1 MGVRVYELARTLG
14 RSSKDL
20 MHELQ
25 KQGIDLKSHMSSID
39 EETAELVAELLKAL
53 PQPSVKDPPV
63 APLVVEED
71 EEEEESLE
79 DALSTSSTAVPS
91 ETTEPVPMTP
101 ASVVSQ
107 APSSVVVEP
116 PKVAAAVEA
125 PAVVKAPA
133 EKHLRLGEAVTV
145 KELAEKLNARPAEVI
160 RVLMKLGVMATI
172 NAVIDLEKA
181 TALAQSFGYS
191 VEAAAADSGDA
202 FIDEDESE
210 ENLWPRA
217 PVVTV
222 MGHVD
227 HGKTSLLDA
236 IRATNVTQSEAGGI
250 TQHIGAYAV
259 NTARGNVVF
268 LDTPGHE
275 AFTAMRARGAQAT
288 DIVVLVVAAD
298 DGVMPQTVE
307 AITHARAAN
316 VPIVVAIN
324 KIDLPNANPDRIK
337 QQLSDHG
344 LIPEQWGGE
353 TIFVE
358 VSAKR
363 KQNIDELLEMLLLQA
378 EILEL
383 RANPSRRGQGVVIEA
398 ELDKTRGPVATVLV
412 QKGTVRIGE
421 AFVVGMHY
429 GRIRALLNDRGE
441 KIPEAGPATPVEV
454 IGVSGV
460 PLAGD
465 RFQVVGD
472 EKKARQ
478 IATLRQQRR
487 REEHIQRTSRV
498 TLEDLYR
505 QIKEGE
511 VKELNVL
518 IKADVQGSA
527 QAVRDTLEKQSTSEV
542 RLRVIQGAVG
552 GITESDVMLASA
564 SNAIIIGFNVRPTP
578 KASELAERE
587 GVDVRMY
594 TIIYDLIGDV
604 RAALEGLLDPE
615 VAEHIMGRA
624 EVRETYHIPRIG
636 VIAGCY
642 VTEGTVTRNAECR
655 LLRDDVVVYQGRIAS
670 LRRFKEDVHEV
681 SSGYECG
688 IGLERFADIKRGDI
702 IEPFVREQ
710 VAKKL
715 AAQS

>member
-14 RSSKDL
+14 LSSKVL
-20 MHELQ
+20 MHELK

-39 EETAELVAELLKAL
+39 DETAELVAELLKAS
-53 PQPSVKDPPV
+53 PQPTVKEIPS
-63 APLVVEED
+63 APSVVEERI
-71 EEEEESLE
+71 E
-79 DALSTSSTAVPS
+79 
-91 ETTEPVPMTP
+91 EPVI
-101 ASVVSQ
+101 ASSGSVTHEAVVSSA
-107 APSSVVVEP
+107 APPAPEVTHEPTPVAVVEP
-116 PKVAAAVEA
+116 PKVAAVVDASSA
-125 PAVVKAPA
+125 VKAPP
-133 EKHLRLGEAVTV
+133 EKRLRLGEAVTV
-145 KELAEKLNARPAEVI
+145 KELAEKMDARPAEVI
-160 RVLMKLGVMATI
+160 KVLMRLGVMATI
-172 NAVIDLEKA
+172 NAVIDLDKA
-181 TALAQSFGYS
+181 TALAQSFGYG

-202 FIDEDESE
+202 LTEEEDSE
-210 ENLWPRA
+210 ETLLRRA

-259 NTARGNVVF
+259 NTTRGKVVF

-298 DGVMPQTVE
+298 DGVMPQTLE
-307 AITHARAAN
+307 AVTHARAAN

-337 QQLSDHG
+337 QQLTDHG
-344 LIPEQWGGE
+344 LVPEQWGGE
-353 TIFVE
+353 TIYVE

-383 RANPSRRGQGVVIEA
+383 RANPTRRGQGVVIEA
-398 ELDKTRGPVATVLV
+398 ELDKSHGPVATVLV

-441 KIPEAGPATPVEV
+441 KISEAGPATPVEV
-454 IGVSGV
+454 IGLSGV

-465 RFQVVGD
+465 VFQVVGD

-527 QAVRDTLEKQSTSEV
+527 QAVRDTLEKLSTSEV

-578 KASELAERE
+578 KARELAERE
-587 GVDVRMY
+587 GVDVRLY
-594 TIIYDLIGDV
+594 TIIYDLIADV
-604 RAALEGLLDPE
+604 KAALEGLLEPE
-615 VAEHIMGRA
+615 VAEHITGRA
-624 EVRETYHIPRIG
+624 EVRETFHIPRVG
-636 VIAGCY
+636 VIAGSY
-642 VTEGTVTRNAECR
+642 VTEGTITRNAECR
-655 LLRDDVVVYQGRIAS
+655 LLRDNVVVYQGRVAS

-715 AAQS
+715 TAQR

>member
-1 MGVRVYELARTLG
+1 MGVRVYELARSLG
-14 RSSKDL
+14 LSSKVL
-20 MHELQ
+20 MHELK
-25 KQGIDLKSHMSSID
+25 KQGIELKSHMSSID
-39 EETAELVAELLKAL
+39 DETAELVTELLKAS
-53 PQPSVKDPPV
+53 PQPTVKEMPP
-63 APLVVEED
+63 ALPVVEERTTAAVIAP
-71 EEEEESLE
+71 LE
-79 DALSTSSTAVPS
+79 AATPEVAAPFAAPPAPVVTH
-91 ETTEPVPMTP
+91 EPPPVT
-101 ASVVSQ
+101 
-107 APSSVVVEP
+107 VVEP
-116 PKVAAAVEA
+116 PKVAAAGD
-125 PAVVKAPA
+125 PLSAVKTLP
-133 EKHLRLGEAVTV
+133 EKHLRLGEALTV
-145 KELAEKLNARPAEVI
+145 KELAEKMDARPAEVI
-160 RVLMKLGVMATI
+160 KVLMRMGVMATI
-172 NAVIDLEKA
+172 NAVIDLDKA

-191 VEAAAADSGDA
+191 VEAAEADSGEA
-202 FIDEDESE
+202 LGEEEDRE
-210 ENLWPRA
+210 ENLRRRA

-259 NTARGNVVF
+259 NTARGKVVF

-298 DGVMPQTVE
+298 DGVMPQTSE
-307 AITHARAAN
+307 AVTHARAAN

-337 QQLSDHG
+337 QQLSEYG
-344 LIPEQWGGE
+344 LVPEQWGGE
-353 TIFVE
+353 TIYVE

-383 RANPSRRGQGVVIEA
+383 RANPTRRGQGVVIEA
-398 ELDKTRGPVATVLV
+398 ELDKSRGPVATVLV

-454 IGVSGV
+454 IGLSGV

-465 RFQVVGD
+465 VFQVVGD

-478 IATLRQQRR
+478 IATLRQQRQ
-487 REEHIQRTSRV
+487 REEHFQRTSRV

-527 QAVRDTLEKQSTSEV
+527 QVVRDTLEKLSTSEV
-542 RLRVIQGAVG
+542 RVRVIQGAVG

-578 KASELAERE
+578 KARELAERE
-587 GVDVRMY
+587 GVDVRLY
-594 TIIYDLIGDV
+594 TIIYDLIADV
-604 RAALEGLLDPE
+604 RAALEGMLEPE
-615 VAEHIMGRA
+615 VAEHLTGRA
-624 EVRETYHIPRIG
+624 EVRETFHIPRIG

-642 VTEGTVTRNAECR
+642 VTEGTITRNAECR
-655 LLRDDVVVYQGRIAS
+655 LLRDNVVVYQGRVAS

-688 IGLERFADIKRGDI
+688 IGLERFADLKRGDV
-702 IEPFVREQ
+702 IEPFMREQ

-715 AAQS
+715 AAQR

>member
-1 MGVRVYELARTLG
+1 
-14 RSSKDL
+14 

-25 KQGIDLKSHMSSID
+25 KQGIELKSHMSSID
-39 EETAELVAELLKAL
+39 EETAELVAELLKAPPEPL
-53 PQPSVKDPPV
+53 LKDSP
-63 APLVVEED
+63 AVEKA
-71 EEEEESLE
+71 EERLE
-79 DALSTSSTAVPS
+79 DTFSTSPISLHSETAVSAPA
-91 ETTEPVPMTP
+91 TPMVAVLQT
-101 ASVVSQ
+101 
-107 APSSVVVEP
+107 PSSAGVGSLTVTDT
-116 PKVAAAVEA
+116 VEA
-125 PAVVKAPA
+125 PAVAKASG
-133 EKHLRLGEAVTV
+133 EKRLRLGEAVTV
-145 KELAEKLNARPAEVI
+145 KELGEKMNARPAEVI
-160 RVLMKLGVMATI
+160 RALMKLGVMATI
-172 NAVIDLEKA
+172 NAVIDLDKA

-191 VEAAAADSGDA
+191 VEAAVADSGEG
-202 FIDEDESE
+202 FIDDEDSA
-210 ENLWPRA
+210 ENLRPRA

-259 NTARGNVVF
+259 STTRGKVVF

-324 KIDLPNANPDRIK
+324 KVDLPNANPDRIK
-337 QQLSDHG
+337 QQLSDQG
-344 LIPEQWGGE
+344 LVPEQWGGE

-363 KQNIDELLEMLLLQA
+363 KQNIDALLEMLLLQA

-383 RANPSRRGQGVVIEA
+383 HANPSRRGQGVVIEA

-412 QKGTVRIGE
+412 QNGTVGIGD

-429 GRIRALLNDRGE
+429 GRIRALLNDHGE
-441 KIPEAGPATPVEV
+441 KILEAGPATPVEV

-465 RFQVVGD
+465 RFQVVAD

-542 RLRVIQGAVG
+542 RVRVIQGAVG

-604 RAALEGLLDPE
+604 RAALEGLLEPE
-615 VAEHIMGRA
+615 VAEHITGRA

-636 VIAGCY
+636 VVAGCY

-681 SSGYECG
+681 NSGYECG

>member
-1 MGVRVYELARTLG
+1 V
-14 RSSKDL
+14 K
-20 MHELQ
+20 
-25 KQGIDLKSHMSSID
+25 
-39 EETAELVAELLKAL
+39 
-53 PQPSVKDPPV
+53 PSTGK
-63 APLVVEED
+63 L
-71 EEEEESLE
+71 
-79 DALSTSSTAVPS
+79 
-91 ETTEPVPMTP
+91 
-101 ASVVSQ
+101 
-107 APSSVVVEP
+107 
-116 PKVAAAVEA
+116 
-125 PAVVKAPA
+125 
-133 EKHLRLGEAVTV
+133 LRLGEAVTV
-145 KELAEKLNARPAEVI
+145 KELAEKMNARPADLI
-160 RVLMKLGVMATI
+160 KGLMKFGMMATI
-172 NAVIDLEKA
+172 NAVVDLDKA

-191 VEAAAADSGDA
+191 VEAAVDSGEA
-202 FIDEDESE
+202 FTEAEDNE
-210 ENLWPRA
+210 ENLRPRA

-259 NTARGNVVF
+259 STTRGRVVF

-298 DGVMPQTVE
+298 DGVMPQTLE
-307 AITHARAAN
+307 AIAHARAAN

-337 QQLSDHG
+337 QQLSDQG
-344 LIPEQWGGE
+344 LVPEQWGGE

-358 VSAKR
+358 VSAR
-363 KQNIDELLEMLLLQA
+363 HKQNIDALLEMLLLQA

-383 RANPSRRGQGVVIEA
+383 QANPSRRGQGVVIEA
-398 ELDKTRGPVATVLV
+398 ELDKSRGPVATVLV
-412 QKGTVRIGE
+412 QNGTVRTGD

-429 GRIRALLNDRGE
+429 GRMRALLNDRGE
-441 KIPEAGPATPVEV
+441 KILEAGPATPVEI
-454 IGVSGV
+454 IGLSGV

-465 RFQVVGD
+465 LFQVVAD
-472 EKKARQ
+472 EKKSRQ
-478 IATLRQQRR
+478 IATLRQQRQ

-527 QAVRDTLEKQSTSEV
+527 QAVRDSLEKQSTSEV
-542 RLRVIQGAVG
+542 RVRVIQGAVG

-578 KASELAERE
+578 KASELAERD
-587 GVDVRMY
+587 GVDVRLY

-604 RAALEGLLDPE
+604 RAALEGLLEPE
-615 VAEHIMGRA
+615 TAEHITGRA

-636 VIAGCY
+636 VVAGCY
-642 VTEGTVTRNAECR
+642 VTEGSVTRNADCR

-681 SSGYECG
+681 NSGYECG

>member
-1 MGVRVYELARTLG
+1 MGVRVYELARTL
-14 RSSKDL
+14 RLSSKEL
-20 MHELQ
+20 MHELK

-39 EETAELVAELLKAL
+39 DETAELVLDLLKA
-53 PQPSVKDPPV
+53 PP
-63 APLVVEED
+63 
-71 EEEEESLE
+71 
-79 DALSTSSTAVPS
+79 
-91 ETTEPVPMTP
+91 TP
-101 ASVVSQ
+101 AMKEASPATPVLEALTEVPGLDTPTTVIEEALDASPGLA
-107 APSSVVVEP
+107 APVEIPEPMPTTTVEP
-116 PKVAAAVEA
+116 PKVAATVEA
-125 PAVVKAPA
+125 PSAVKAPP
-133 EKHLRLGEAVTV
+133 EKRLRLGEAVTV
-145 KELAEKLNARPAEVI
+145 KELAEKMDARPAEVI
-160 RVLMKLGVMATI
+160 KVLMNLGVMATI
-172 NAVIDLEKA
+172 NAVIDIERA

-191 VEAAAADSGDA
+191 VEATSADTGEA
-202 FIDEDESE
+202 LDEE
-210 ENLWPRA
+210 EDSAEHLVRRA

-259 NTARGNVVF
+259 NTARGKVVF

-324 KIDLPNANPDRIK
+324 KIDLPNANPERIK
-337 QQLSDHG
+337 QQLSEHG
-344 LIPEQWGGE
+344 LVPEQWGGD
-353 TIFVE
+353 TIYVE

-363 KQNIDELLEMLLLQA
+363 KQNIDALLEMILLQA

-412 QKGTVRIGE
+412 QKGTVRVGD

-429 GRIRALLNDRGE
+429 GRIRALRNDRGE
-441 KIPEAGPATPVEV
+441 KIQEAGPATPVEV
-454 IGVSGV
+454 TGLSGI

-465 RFQVVGD
+465 AFHVVAD

-478 IATLRQQRR
+478 IATLRQQRQ

-518 IKADVQGSA
+518 IKSDVQGSA
-527 QAVRDTLEKQSTSEV
+527 QAVRDALERLSTSEV
-542 RLRVIQGAVG
+542 RVRVIQGAVG

-578 KASELAERE
+578 KANELAERE
-587 GVDVRMY
+587 GVDVRLY
-594 TIIYDLIGDV
+594 TIIYDLIADV
-604 RAALEGLLDPE
+604 RAALEGLLEPE
-615 VAEHIMGRA
+615 VAEHLMGRA
-624 EVRETYHIPRIG
+624 EVRETFHIPRVG

-642 VTEGTVTRNAECR
+642 VTEGTMTRNAECR
-655 LLRDDVVVYQGRIAS
+655 LLRDNVVVYQGRIGS
-670 LRRFKEDVHEV
+670 LRRFKEDVYEV

-688 IGLERFADIKRGDI
+688 IGLERFSDIKRGDV

-715 AAQS
+715 AAQH

>member
-1 MGVRVYELARTLG
+1 MGVRVYELARTLKV
-14 RSSKDL
+14 SSKEL
-20 MHELQ
+20 MHELK

-39 EETAELVAELLKAL
+39 DETAELVLDLMKA
-53 PQPSVKDPPV
+53 PPPV
-63 APLVVEED
+63 PEAPLEVPVVDSPTALMEE
-71 EEEEESLE
+71 
-79 DALSTSSTAVPS
+79 AVTAPP
-91 ETTEPVPMTP
+91 ETP
-101 ASVVSQ
+101 APRDIPEPPPPVT
-107 APSSVVVEP
+107 VEP
-116 PKVAAAVEA
+116 PQASTVIEA
-125 PAVVKAPA
+125 PPAVSAPA
-133 EKHLRLGEAVTV
+133 EKRLRLGEAITV
-145 KELAEKLNARPAEVI
+145 KELAEKMDARPAEVI
-160 RVLMKLGVMATI
+160 KALIKMGVMATI
-172 NAVIDLEKA
+172 NAVIDVEKA

-191 VEAAAADSGDA
+191 VEAASTGSAEPSDEEEDA
-202 FIDEDESE
+202 E
-210 ENLWPRA
+210 ENLVRRA

-259 NTARGNVVF
+259 NTARGKVVF

-307 AITHARAAN
+307 AITHAHAAN

-324 KIDLPNANPDRIK
+324 KIDLPDANPDRIK

-344 LIPEQWGGE
+344 LVPEQWGGE
-353 TIFVE
+353 TIYVE

-363 KQNIDELLEMLLLQA
+363 KQNIDELLEMILLQA

-383 RANPSRRGQGVVIEA
+383 RANPSRRGQGVVVEA

-412 QKGTVRIGE
+412 QRGTVHVGD
-421 AFVVGMHY
+421 AFVVGVHY

-441 KIPEAGPATPVEV
+441 KIQEVGPATPVEV
-454 IGVSGV
+454 TGLSGV

-465 RFQVVGD
+465 AFQVVTD

-478 IATLRQQRR
+478 IATLRQQRQ

-518 IKADVQGSA
+518 LKSDVQGSA
-527 QAVRDTLEKQSTSEV
+527 QAVRDALERLSTSEV

-578 KASELAERE
+578 KANELAERE
-587 GVDVRMY
+587 GVDLRLY
-594 TIIYDLIGDV
+594 TIIYDLIADV
-604 RAALEGLLDPE
+604 KAALEGLLEPE

-624 EVRETYHIPRIG
+624 EVRETFHIPRVG

-642 VTEGTVTRNAECR
+642 VTEGTITRNADCR
-655 LLRDDVVVYQGRIAS
+655 LLRDNIVVYQGRIGS

-681 SSGYECG
+681 HSGYECG
-688 IGLERFADIKRGDI
+688 IGLDRFSDIKRGDI
-702 IEPFVREQ
+702 VEPFVRER

>member
-14 RSSKDL
+14 ISSKDL
-20 MHELQ
+20 MHELK

-39 EETAELVAELLKAL
+39 EETAELMAELLKAS
-53 PQPSVKDPPV
+53 PQPSVKDVPV
-63 APLVVEED
+63 MPAIVED
-71 EEEEESLE
+71 EEEAAEALEEP
-79 DALSTSSTAVPS
+79 LSTSPIAVTR
-91 ETTEPVPMTP
+91 EEAARAPVTSTP
-101 ASVVSQ
+101 AVTQ
-107 APSSVVVEP
+107 EAPPVMVERTQ
-116 PKVAAAVEA
+116 VAATVEA
-125 PAVVKAPA
+125 PPVVKAAP
-133 EKHLRLGEAVTV
+133 EKRLRLGEAVTV
-145 KELAEKLNARPAEVI
+145 KDLAEKMDARPAEVI
-160 RVLMKLGVMATI
+160 KVLMKMGVMATI

-181 TALAQSFGYS
+181 TALARSFGYS
-191 VEAAAADSGDA
+191 VEAAAADSGEA
-202 FIDEDESE
+202 FIDEEDSA
-210 ENLWPRA
+210 ENLVPRA

-259 NTARGNVVF
+259 NTTRGKVVF

-337 QQLSDHG
+337 QQLTDHG
-344 LIPEQWGGE
+344 LVPEQWGGE
-353 TIFVE
+353 TIYVD

-383 RANPSRRGQGVVIEA
+383 RANPSRHGQGVVIEA
-398 ELDKTRGPVATVLV
+398 ELDKSRGPVATVLV
-412 QKGTVRIGE
+412 QKGTVRTGD

-441 KIPEAGPATPVEV
+441 KIAAAGPATPVEV
-454 IGVSGV
+454 IGLSGV

-465 RFQVVGD
+465 LFQVVGD

-478 IATLRQQRR
+478 IATVRQQRR
-487 REEHIQRTSRV
+487 REEYIQRTSRV

-527 QAVRDTLEKQSTSEV
+527 QAVRDMLEKLSTSEV

-578 KASELAERE
+578 KSRELAERE
-587 GVDVRMY
+587 GVDVRLY
-594 TIIYDLIGDV
+594 TIIYDLITDIK
-604 RAALEGLLDPE
+604 AALEGLLEPE

-624 EVRETYHIPRIG
+624 EVRETFHIPRIG
-636 VIAGCY
+636 VVAGCY
-642 VTEGTVTRNAECR
+642 VTEGTITRNAECR

-688 IGLERFADIKRGDI
+688 IGLDRFADVKRGDI

>member
-1 MGVRVYELARTLG
+1 
-14 RSSKDL
+14 
-20 MHELQ
+20 
-25 KQGIDLKSHMSSID
+25 MSSID
-39 EETAELVAELLKAL
+39 EETAELVAELLKAPL
-53 PQPSVKDPPV
+53 PPAMKDTPAAPPAVEEVERMEETVRPSAIAVPPEAAVPTPATSMSVTIHTPPPV
-63 APLVVEED
+63 
-71 EEEEESLE
+71 
-79 DALSTSSTAVPS
+79 
-91 ETTEPVPMTP
+91 
-101 ASVVSQ
+101 
-107 APSSVVVEP
+107 
-116 PKVAAAVEA
+116 VEA
-125 PAVVKAPA
+125 APPAADTVELPTSAKAAPD
-133 EKHLRLGEAVTV
+133 KLLRLGEAVTV
-145 KELAEKLNARPAEVI
+145 KELAEKMNARPADVI
-160 RVLMKLGVMATI
+160 RALMKLGVMATI
-172 NAVIDLEKA
+172 NALIDLDKA

-191 VEAAAADSGDA
+191 VEAAAADSGEA
-202 FIDEDESE
+202 FSDDEDRE
-210 ENLWPRA
+210 ENLRPRA

-259 NTARGNVVF
+259 STTRGKVVF

-344 LIPEQWGGE
+344 LVPEQWGGE

-412 QKGTVRIGE
+412 QKGTVHIGD
-421 AFVVGMHY
+421 AFVIGMHY
-429 GRIRALLNDRGE
+429 GRIRALLNDHGE
-441 KIPEAGPATPVEV
+441 KILEAGPATPVEV

-465 RFQVVGD
+465 LFQVVAD

-587 GVDVRMY
+587 GVDVRLY
-594 TIIYDLIGDV
+594 TIIYDLVGDI
-604 RAALEGLLDPE
+604 RAALEGLLEPE
-615 VAEHIMGRA
+615 MAEHIMGRA

-636 VIAGCY
+636 VVAGCY

-681 SSGYECG
+681 NSGYECG
-688 IGLERFADIKRGDI
+688 IGLERFADLKRGDI

-715 AAQS
+715 AAQN

>member
-1 MGVRVYELARTLG
+1 
-14 RSSKDL
+14 
-20 MHELQ
+20 MHELK

-39 EETAELVAELLKAL
+39 DETAELVAELLKPS
-53 PQPSVKDPPV
+53 PQPTVKEMPLTPP
-63 APLVVEED
+63 VVEER
-71 EEEEESLE
+71 
-79 DALSTSSTAVPS
+79 
-91 ETTEPVPMTP
+91 TTDPVMTP
-101 ASVVSQ
+101 SRSVTQEVETLAV
-107 APSSVVVEP
+107 APPAPVATREPTPTAVVEP
-116 PKVAAAVEA
+116 PMVAGAVDTA
-125 PAVVKAPA
+125 SAVKTLST
-133 EKHLRLGEAVTV
+133 KHLRLGEAVTV
-145 KELAEKLNARPAEVI
+145 KELAEKMNTRPAEI
-160 RVLMKLGVMATI
+160 IKVLMRMGVIAAI
-172 NAVIDLEKA
+172 NAVIDFDKA

-191 VEAAAADSGDA
+191 VEAAAADSEEVVD
-202 FIDEDESE
+202 DQEDTE
-210 ENLWPRA
+210 ENLQRRA

-236 IRATNVTQSEAGGI
+236 IRTTNVTQSEAGGI

-259 NTARGNVVF
+259 NTTRGKVVF

-298 DGVMPQTVE
+298 DGVMPQTLE
-307 AITHARAAN
+307 AIAHARAAN

-324 KIDLPNANPDRIK
+324 KIDLPNANSDRIR
-337 QQLSDHG
+337 QQLTDHG

-353 TIFVE
+353 TIYVE

-383 RANPSRRGQGVVIEA
+383 RANPARRGQGVVIES
-398 ELDKTRGPVATVLV
+398 ELDRSRGPVATVLV
-412 QKGTVRIGE
+412 QKGTVHIGE
-421 AFVVGMHY
+421 ALVVGVHY

-441 KIPEAGPATPVEV
+441 KILAAGPATPVEV
-454 IGVSGV
+454 IGLSGV

-465 RFQVVGD
+465 LFQVVSD

-478 IATLRQQRR
+478 IAAIRQQRQ
-487 REEHIQRTSRV
+487 REEHMQRTSRI

-518 IKADVQGSA
+518 IKVDVQGSG
-527 QAVRDTLEKQSTSEV
+527 QAVRDTLEKLSTSEV

-578 KASELAERE
+578 KAHELAERE
-587 GVDVRMY
+587 GVDVRLY
-594 TIIYDLIGDV
+594 TIIYDLVADV
-604 RAALEGLLDPE
+604 RAALEGLLEPE
-615 VAEHIMGRA
+615 VAEHITGRA
-624 EVRETYHIPRIG
+624 EVRETFHIPRIG

-642 VTEGTVTRNAECR
+642 VTEGTIGRNAECR
-655 LLRDDVVVYQGRIAS
+655 LLRDHVVVYQGRVTS
-670 LRRFKEDVHEV
+670 RRRFKEDVHEV
-681 SSGYECG
+681 TNGYECG
-688 IGLERFADIKRGDI
+688 IGLERFADIKQGDV
-702 IEPFVREQ
+702 IEPFTREQ

-715 AAQS
+715 TAQR

>member
-14 RSSKDL
+14 LSSKIL
-20 MHELQ
+20 IYELK

-39 EETAELVAELLKAL
+39 DETAELVAELLKPS
-53 PQPSVKDPPV
+53 PQPAVKEMPP
-63 APLVVEED
+63 APPVVEER
-71 EEEEESLE
+71 
-79 DALSTSSTAVPS
+79 TSD
-91 ETTEPVPMTP
+91 PMTRLSESVTQEVAASAAAPP
-101 ASVVSQ
+101 APVVTREPMP
-107 APSSVVVEP
+107 AVVVEP
-116 PKVAAAVEA
+116 PEVVSAVDSA
-125 PAVVKAPA
+125 PTVKTPSA
-133 EKHLRLGEAVTV
+133 KRLRLGEAVTV
-145 KELAEKLNARPAEVI
+145 KELAEKMDARPAEVI
-160 RVLMKLGVMATI
+160 KVLMRLGVMATI
-172 NAVIDLEKA
+172 NALIDLDKA

-191 VEAAAADSGDA
+191 VEAAAADSGEVDDD
-202 FIDEDESE
+202 DEDTE
-210 ENLWPRA
+210 ENLLRRA

-227 HGKTSLLDA
+227 HGKTSLLDT

-259 NTARGNVVF
+259 NTTRGKVVF

-298 DGVMPQTVE
+298 DGVMPQTLE
-307 AITHARAAN
+307 AIAHARAAN

-337 QQLSDHG
+337 QQLTDHG

-353 TIFVE
+353 TIYVE

-383 RANPSRRGQGVVIEA
+383 RANPARRGQGVVIEA
-398 ELDKTRGPVATVLV
+398 ELDRSRGPVATVLV
-412 QKGTVRIGE
+412 QKGTIHIGD
-421 AFVVGMHY
+421 ALVVGVHY

-441 KIPEAGPATPVEV
+441 KILEAGPATPVEV
-454 IGVSGV
+454 IGLSGV

-465 RFQVVGD
+465 FFQIVSD

-487 REEHIQRTSRV
+487 REEHMQRTSRV

-518 IKADVQGSA
+518 IKADVQGSG
-527 QAVRDTLEKQSTSEV
+527 QAVRDTLEKLSTSEV

-578 KASELAERE
+578 KAHELAERE
-587 GVDVRMY
+587 GVDVRLY
-594 TIIYDLIGDV
+594 TIIYDLVADV
-604 RAALEGLLDPE
+604 RAALEGLLEPE
-615 VAEHIMGRA
+615 VAEHITGRA
-624 EVRETYHIPRIG
+624 EVRETFHIPRVG

-642 VTEGTVTRNAECR
+642 VTEGTITRNAECR
-655 LLRDDVVVYQGRIAS
+655 LLRDHVVVYQGRVAS

-681 SSGYECG
+681 TSGYECG
-688 IGLERFADIKRGDI
+688 IGLERFADIKQGDV
-702 IEPFVREQ
+702 IEPFTREQ

-715 AAQS
+715 AAQR

>member
-20 MHELQ
+20 MHELK

-39 EETAELVAELLKAL
+39 EETAELVAELLKAQL
-53 PQPSVKDPPV
+53 QPSFKDTPAASPV
-63 APLVVEED
+63 V
-71 EEEEESLE
+71 EEEEERLE
-79 DALSTSSTAVPS
+79 DTLGTFPLAETPETAVPALA
-91 ETTEPVPMTP
+91 TPTPVMIQT
-101 ASVVSQ
+101 
-107 APSSVVVEP
+107 PSSVVVESSP
-116 PKVAAAVEA
+116 VADTVVT
-125 PAVVKAPA
+125 PAVAKASP
-133 EKHLRLGEAVTV
+133 EKLLRLGEAVTV
-145 KELAEKLNARPAEVI
+145 KELADKMNARPTEVI
-160 RVLMKLGVMATI
+160 RTLMKLGVMATI
-172 NAVIDLEKA
+172 NAVIDLDKA

-191 VEAAAADSGDA
+191 VEAAAADSGEA
-202 FIDEDESE
+202 FIDDEDSE
-210 ENLWPRA
+210 ENRRPRA

-259 NTARGNVVF
+259 STTRGKVVF

-337 QQLSDHG
+337 QQLSDRG
-344 LIPEQWGGE
+344 LVPEQWGGE
-353 TIFVE
+353 TIFVD

-412 QKGTVRIGE
+412 QKGTVRIGD

-429 GRIRALLNDRGE
+429 GRIRALLNDHGE
-441 KIPEAGPATPVEV
+441 KIVEAGPATPVEV

-465 RFQVVGD
+465 LFQVVAD

-487 REEHIQRTSRV
+487 REEHIQRTSRI

-587 GVDVRMY
+587 GVDVRLY

-604 RAALEGLLDPE
+604 RAALEGLLEPE

-642 VTEGTVTRNAECR
+642 VTEGAITRNAECR

-670 LRRFKEDVHEV
+670 LRRFKEDVHDV

>member
-14 RSSKDL
+14 LSSKAL
-20 MHELQ
+20 MHELK

-39 EETAELVAELLKAL
+39 DETAELVVDLLKTPPSPAVPEASLAPAELEPPTAVSVLEPPA
-53 PQPSVKDPPV
+53 PVTQQAVAPSPAPPPPV
-63 APLVVEED
+63 V
-71 EEEEESLE
+71 
-79 DALSTSSTAVPS
+79 TQ
-91 ETTEPVPMTP
+91 EPTP
-101 ASVVSQ
+101 GA
-107 APSSVVVEP
+107 VVEP
-116 PKVAAAVEA
+116 AKVATPVEA
-125 PAVVKAPA
+125 PPSLKAPS
-133 EKHLRLGEAVTV
+133 EKRLRLGEAITV
-145 KELAEKLNARPAEVI
+145 KELAEKLEARPAEVI
-160 RVLMKLGVMATI
+160 KVLIRMGVMATI
-172 NAVIDLEKA
+172 NAVIDLDKA
-181 TALAQSFGYS
+181 TALAQNFGYS
-191 VEAAAADSGDA
+191 VEAVAVDSGEA
-202 FIDEDESE
+202 LADEEDSE
-210 ENLWPRA
+210 AQLVRRA

-250 TQHIGAYAV
+250 TQHIGAYEV
-259 NTARGNVVF
+259 NTTRGKVVF

-337 QQLSDHG
+337 QQLTEHG
-344 LIPEQWGGE
+344 LVPEQWGGE
-353 TIFVE
+353 TIYVE

-412 QKGTVRIGE
+412 QKGTVRIGD

-429 GRIRALLNDRGE
+429 GRIRALLNDHGE
-441 KIPEAGPATPVEV
+441 KIQEAGPATPVEV
-454 IGVSGV
+454 IGLSGV

-465 RFQVVGD
+465 AFQVVVD

-478 IATLRQQRR
+478 IATLRQQRQ

-527 QAVRDTLEKQSTSEV
+527 QAVRDTLEKLSTTEV

-564 SNAIIIGFNVRPTP
+564 SNAILIGFNVRPTP
-578 KASELAERE
+578 KARELAERE
-587 GVDVRMY
+587 GVDVRLY
-594 TIIYDLIGDV
+594 TIIYDLIADV
-604 RAALEGLLDPE
+604 KAALEGLLEPE

-624 EVRETYHIPRIG
+624 EVRETFHIPRVG

-642 VTEGTVTRNAECR
+642 VTEGSVTRNAECR
-655 LLRDDVVVYQGRIAS
+655 LLRDNVVVYQGRVAS

-681 SSGYECG
+681 NSGYECG
-688 IGLERFADIKRGDI
+688 IGLERFSDLKRGDV

-715 AAQS
+715 AAQN

>member
-25 KQGIDLKSHMSSID
+25 KQGIELKSHMSSID
-39 EETAELVAELLKAL
+39 EETAELVAELLKA
-53 PQPSVKDPPV
+53 PPEPSLKDSP
-63 APLVVEED
+63 VVEKA
-71 EEEEESLE
+71 EERLE
-79 DALSTSSTAVPS
+79 DTFSTSPIALPS
-91 ETTEPVPMTP
+91 ET
-101 ASVVSQ
+101 AVSAP
-107 APSSVVVEP
+107 APSMVAVLQTPSSAVVESLT
-116 PKVAAAVEA
+116 VTDTVEA
-125 PAVVKAPA
+125 PAVAKASG
-133 EKHLRLGEAVTV
+133 EKLLRLGEAVTV
-145 KELAEKLNARPAEVI
+145 KELGEKMNARPAEVI
-160 RVLMKLGVMATI
+160 RALMKLGVMATI
-172 NAVIDLEKA
+172 NAVIDLDKA

-191 VEAAAADSGDA
+191 VEAAVADSGEG
-202 FIDEDESE
+202 FIDDEDSE
-210 ENLWPRA
+210 ENLRPRA

-259 NTARGNVVF
+259 STTRGKVVF

-324 KIDLPNANPDRIK
+324 KVDLPNANPDRIK
-337 QQLSDHG
+337 QQLSDQG
-344 LIPEQWGGE
+344 LVPEQWGGE

-363 KQNIDELLEMLLLQA
+363 KQNIDALLEMLLLQA

-383 RANPSRRGQGVVIEA
+383 HANPSRRGQGVVIEA

-412 QKGTVRIGE
+412 QNGTVRIGE

-429 GRIRALLNDRGE
+429 GRIRALLNAHGE
-441 KIPEAGPATPVEV
+441 KILEAGPATPVEV

-465 RFQVVGD
+465 RFQVVAD

-542 RLRVIQGAVG
+542 RVRVIQGAVG

-604 RAALEGLLDPE
+604 RAALEGLLEPE
-615 VAEHIMGRA
+615 VAEHITGRA

-636 VIAGCY
+636 VVAGCY

-681 SSGYECG
+681 NSGYECG

>member
-1 MGVRVYELARTLG
+1 MLG
-14 RSSKDL
+14 LSSKDL
-20 MHELQ
+20 IHELQ
-25 KQGIDLKSHMSSID
+25 KQGIDLKSHMSSVD
-39 EETAELVAELLKAL
+39 DETAELVADLLKAPPSTVKEGILAPAALEAPAAVSVVEL
-53 PQPSVKDPPV
+53 PAAVAEPPV
-63 APLVVEED
+63 APPPPPPAPVVTQ
-71 EEEEESLE
+71 ES
-79 DALSTSSTAVPS
+79 T
-91 ETTEPVPMTP
+91 
-101 ASVVSQ
+101 
-107 APSSVVVEP
+107 VVVEVEP
-116 PKVAAAVEA
+116 PQVAAAVEA
-125 PAVVKAPA
+125 PPPLKVQS
-133 EKHLRLGEAVTV
+133 EKRLRLGEAITV
-145 KELAEKLNARPAEVI
+145 KELAEKMDARPAEI
-160 RVLMKLGVMATI
+160 IKGLIKMGVMATI
-172 NAVIDLEKA
+172 NAVIDLDKA
-181 TALAQSFGYS
+181 TAVAQSFGYS
-191 VEAAAADSGDA
+191 VEAAAVDSGEALTD
-202 FIDEDESE
+202 DEDSE
-210 ENLWPRA
+210 EHLERRA

-250 TQHIGAYAV
+250 TQHIGAYEV
-259 NTARGNVVF
+259 NTTRGKVVF

-337 QQLSDHG
+337 QQLTDHG
-344 LIPEQWGGE
+344 LAPEQWGGE
-353 TIFVE
+353 TIYVE

-412 QKGTVRIGE
+412 QKGTVRIGD
-421 AFVVGMHY
+421 AFVIGMHY
-429 GRIRALLNDRGE
+429 GRIRALLNDHGE
-441 KIPEAGPATPVEV
+441 KIQEAGPATPAEV
-454 IGVSGV
+454 IGLSGV

-465 RFQVVGD
+465 AFQVVVD

-478 IATLRQQRR
+478 IATLRQQRQ
-487 REEHIQRTSRV
+487 REAHIQRTSRV

-527 QAVRDTLEKQSTSEV
+527 QAVRDTLEKLNTAEV
-542 RLRVIQGAVG
+542 RLRVIQGSVG
-552 GITESDVMLASA
+552 GITESDIMLGSA
-564 SNAIIIGFNVRPTP
+564 SNAIIVGFNVRPTP
-578 KASELAERE
+578 KARELAERE
-587 GVDVRMY
+587 GVDVRLY
-594 TIIYDLIGDV
+594 TIIYDLIADV
-604 RAALEGLLDPE
+604 KAALEGLLEPE
-615 VAEHIMGRA
+615 IAEHIMGRA
-624 EVRETYHIPRIG
+624 EVRETFHIPRVG

-642 VTEGTVTRNAECR
+642 VTEGTIIRNAECR
-655 LLRDDVVVYQGRIAS
+655 LLRDNVVVYQGRVAS

-681 SSGYECG
+681 NNGYECG
-688 IGLERFADIKRGDI
+688 ISLERFSDLKRGDV

>member
-14 RSSKDL
+14 IPSKEL
-20 MHELQ
+20 IHELR
-25 KQGIDLKSHMSSID
+25 KQGVDLKSHMSSID
-39 EETAELVAELLKAL
+39 EETAELVLALYKPAPASAAEA
-53 PQPSVKDPPV
+53 PAPEPAAAPVTDVASTAPAPPA
-63 APLVVEED
+63 APLVTPPAAPPQV
-71 EEEEESLE
+71 
-79 DALSTSSTAVPS
+79 AAVI
-91 ETTEPVPMTP
+91 E
-101 ASVVSQ
+101 
-107 APSSVVVEP
+107 APPP
-116 PKVAAAVEA
+116 PKA
-125 PAVVKAPA
+125 PP
-133 EKHLRLGEAVTV
+133 EKRLRLGEAITV
-145 KELAEKLNARPAEVI
+145 KELADKMNVRPADAI
-160 RVLMKLGVMATI
+160 KVLMKTGVMATI

-181 TALAQSFGYS
+181 AALAQAFGYS
-191 VEAAAADSGDA
+191 VETAPADSGVGLA
-202 FIDEDESE
+202 E
-210 ENLWPRA
+210 EEERAANLVPRA

-259 NTARGNVVF
+259 NTTRGKVVF

-275 AFTAMRARGAQAT
+275 AFTAMRARGAQVT

-307 AITHARAAN
+307 AIAHAKAAN

-324 KIDLPNANPDRIK
+324 KIDLPDANPDRVK
-337 QQLSDHG
+337 QQLAEHG
-344 LIPEQWGGE
+344 LVPEQWGGD
-353 TIFVE
+353 TIYVE

-363 KQNIDELLEMLLLQA
+363 KLNIDALLEMILLQA

-383 RANPSRRGQGVVIEA
+383 RANPQRRGQGVVIEA
-398 ELDKTRGPVATVLV
+398 ELDKARGPVATVLI
-412 QKGTVRIGE
+412 QNGTVRIGD

-429 GRIRALLNDRGE
+429 GRVRALLNDRGE
-441 KIPEAGPATPVEV
+441 KIQEAGPATPVEV
-454 IGVSGV
+454 LGLSGV

-465 RFQVVGD
+465 LFQVVAD

-478 IATLRQQRR
+478 IALIRQERQ

-518 IKADVQGSA
+518 IKADVQGSV
-527 QAVRDTLEKQSTSEV
+527 QAVRDTLEKLSTSEV
-542 RLRVIQGAVG
+542 RLRVIQGGVG

-564 SNAIIIGFNVRPTP
+564 SNAIVIGFNVRPTP
-578 KASELAERE
+578 KARELAERE
-587 GVDVRMY
+587 GVDIRLY
-594 TIIYDLIGDV
+594 TIIYDLIADV
-604 RAALEGLLDPE
+604 KAALEGLLEPE
-615 VAEHIMGRA
+615 FVEHILGRA
-624 EVRETYHIPRIG
+624 EVREIFNIPRVG
-636 VIAGCY
+636 VVAGCY
-642 VTEGTVTRNAECR
+642 VTEGAIARNAECR
-655 LLRDDVVVYQGRIAS
+655 LLRDNVVVYQGRIAS
-670 LRRFKEDVHEV
+670 LRRFKEDVQEV

-688 IGLERFADIKRGDI
+688 IGLDRFADVKRGDI

-715 AAQS
+715 AAQH

>member
-14 RSSKDL
+14 MPSKDL
-20 MHELQ
+20 IYELK

-39 EETAELVAELLKAL
+39 EDTAELVLALFKAPPGSTSQELPRPTVVPAEAGEVLATAE
-53 PQPSVKDPPV
+53 PSEPVGVTPAPAAEAPSPAVDVAPAPPV
-63 APLVVEED
+63 GVMSPTVATPL
-71 EEEEESLE
+71 ES
-79 DALSTSSTAVPS
+79 
-91 ETTEPVPMTP
+91 
-101 ASVVSQ
+101 
-107 APSSVVVEP
+107 
-116 PKVAAAVEA
+116 A
-125 PAVVKAPA
+125 PAVKVSADRR
-133 EKHLRLGEAVTV
+133 LRLTEAITV
-145 KELAEKLNARPAEVI
+145 KELAEKMDARPADVI
-160 RVLMKLGVMATI
+160 KALMKMGAMATI
-172 NAVIDLEKA
+172 NAVIDIEKA
-181 TALAQSFGYS
+181 TALAQSFGYT
-191 VEAAAADSGDA
+191 VEAVAADTWESLA
-202 FIDEDESE
+202 EEDEAE
-210 ENLWPRA
+210 AQLVRRA

-259 NTARGNVVF
+259 NTTRGKVVF

-275 AFTAMRARGAQAT
+275 AFTAMRARGAQVT

-298 DGVMPQTVE
+298 DGVMPQTLE

-324 KIDLPNANPDRIK
+324 KIDLPNANPERVK
-337 QQLSDHG
+337 QQLAEHG
-344 LIPEQWGGE
+344 LVPEQWGGE
-353 TIFVE
+353 TIYVE

-363 KQNIDELLEMLLLQA
+363 KLNIDALLEMILLQA

-383 RANPSRRGQGVVIEA
+383 QANPARRGQGVVIEA
-398 ELDKTRGPVATVLV
+398 KLDKARGPVATLLV
-412 QKGTVRIGE
+412 QNGTVRGSD

-441 KIPEAGPATPVEV
+441 KIQDAGPATPVEV
-454 IGVSGV
+454 IGLSGV
-460 PLAGD
+460 PQAGD
-465 RFQVVGD
+465 LFQVVAD

-478 IATLRQQRR
+478 IAALRQQRR
-487 REEHIQRTSRV
+487 REEHIQRTARV

-518 IKADVQGSA
+518 IKADVQGSV
-527 QAVRDTLEKQSTSEV
+527 QAVRDTLEKLSTAEV

-578 KASELAERE
+578 KARELAERE
-587 GVDVRMY
+587 AVDIRLY
-594 TIIYDLIGDV
+594 TIIYDLIADV
-604 RAALEGLLDPE
+604 RAALEGLLEPE
-615 VAEHIMGRA
+615 VTERIMGRA
-624 EVRETYHIPRIG
+624 EVRETFNIPRVGI
-636 VIAGCY
+636 IAGCY
-642 VTEGTVTRNAECR
+642 ITEGTITRNGECR
-655 LLRDDVVVYQGRIAS
+655 LLRDNVVVYQGRIAS

-688 IGLERFADIKRGDI
+688 IALERFSDIKRGDI
-702 IEPFVREQ
+702 IEPFVREK
-710 VAKKL
+710 VTKKL
-715 AAQS
+715 AVPS

>member
-20 MHELQ
+20 MHELK
-25 KQGIDLKSHMSSID
+25 KQGIELKSHMSSID
-39 EETAELVAELLKAL
+39 EETAELVTELLKAS
-53 PQPSVKDPPV
+53 PQPSVKDAPV
-63 APLVVEED
+63 APPGVEK
-71 EEEEESLE
+71 EESPAE
-79 DALSTSSTAVPS
+79 AFGVPPATTPQEPAVPV
-91 ETTEPVPMTP
+91 PVTP
-101 ASVVSQ
+101 APVVI
-107 APSSVVVEP
+107 PEPPSVVVAP
-116 PKVAAAVEA
+116 PPAAPTVEA
-125 PAVVKAPA
+125 PPVVTAPP

-145 KELAEKLNARPAEVI
+145 KELAEKMNARPAEVI

-172 NAVIDLEKA
+172 NAVIDLDKA

-191 VEAAAADSGDA
+191 VEAAAADSGEA
-202 FIDEDESE
+202 FADEEDSE
-210 ENLWPRA
+210 ENLRPRA

-259 NTARGNVVF
+259 NTTRGKVVF

-344 LIPEQWGGE
+344 LVPEQWGGE

-398 ELDKTRGPVATVLV
+398 ELDKSRGPVATVLV
-412 QKGTVRIGE
+412 QKGTVRLGD

-429 GRIRALLNDRGE
+429 GRIRALLNDRAE

-454 IGVSGV
+454 IGLSGV

-465 RFQVVGD
+465 LFQVVGD

-478 IATLRQQRR
+478 IATLRQQRQ

-527 QAVRDTLEKQSTSEV
+527 QAVRDTLEKLSTNEV
-542 RLRVIQGAVG
+542 RVRVIQGAVG

-564 SNAIIIGFNVRPTP
+564 SNAIIIGFNIRPTP

-587 GVDVRMY
+587 GVDVRLY

-604 RAALEGLLDPE
+604 RAALEGLLEPE

-636 VIAGCY
+636 VVAGCY
-642 VTEGTVTRNAECR
+642 VTEGTITRNAECR

>member
-1 MGVRVYELARTLG
+1 MGVRVYELARQLG
-14 RSSKDL
+14 LSSKEL
-20 MHELQ
+20 MHELK

-39 EETAELVAELLKAL
+39 DEIAELVADLLKA
-53 PQPSVKDPPV
+53 PAAPTVKEAPLAPPV
-63 APLVVEED
+63 LEEAID
-71 EEEEESLE
+71 LP
-79 DALSTSSTAVPS
+79 VS
-91 ETTEPVPMTP
+91 EPA
-101 ASVVSQ
+101 ASVTPETV
-107 APSSVVVEP
+107 APSAAPPAPVVTHDPTPVVAVEP
-116 PKVAAAVEA
+116 PKVVAAVEA
-125 PAVVKAPA
+125 PPAVKAPP
-133 EKHLRLGEAVTV
+133 EKRLRLGEAMTV
-145 KELAEKLNARPAEVI
+145 KELAEKMDARPAEVI
-160 RVLMKLGVMATI
+160 KVLMKMGVMATI
-172 NAVIDLEKA
+172 NAVIDIEKA

-191 VEAAAADSGDA
+191 VETAAADSGEA
-202 FIDEDESE
+202 LTDEEDSA
-210 ENLWPRA
+210 ENLVRRA

-236 IRATNVTQSEAGGI
+236 IRATNVTQREAGGI

-259 NTARGNVVF
+259 NTTRGKVVF

-337 QQLSDHG
+337 QQLSEHG
-344 LIPEQWGGE
+344 LVPEQWGGE
-353 TIFVE
+353 TIYVE

-363 KQNIDELLEMLLLQA
+363 KQNIDELLEMILLQA

-412 QKGTVRIGE
+412 QKGKVRVGE

-441 KIPEAGPATPVEV
+441 KIQEAGPATPVEV
-454 IGVSGV
+454 VGLSGV

-465 RFQVVGD
+465 VFQVVAD
-472 EKKARQ
+472 EKRARQ
-478 IATLRQQRR
+478 IATLRQQRQ

-527 QAVRDTLEKQSTSEV
+527 QAVRDTLEKLSTNEV

-578 KASELAERE
+578 KARELAERE

-594 TIIYDLIGDV
+594 TIIYDLITDV
-604 RAALEGLLDPE
+604 KAALEGLLEPE
-615 VAEHIMGRA
+615 MAEHIMGRA
-624 EVRETYHIPRIG
+624 EVRETFHIPRVG

-642 VTEGTVTRNAECR
+642 VTEGTITRNAECR
-655 LLRDDVVVYQGRIAS
+655 LLRDNVVVYQGRIAS

-681 SSGYECG
+681 GSGYECG
-688 IGLERFADIKRGDI
+688 IGLERFSDVKRGDV

-710 VAKKL
+710 IAKKL
-715 AAQS
+715 AAQN

>member
-1 MGVRVYELARTLG
+1 
-14 RSSKDL
+14 
-20 MHELQ
+20 
-25 KQGIDLKSHMSSID
+25 MSSID
-39 EETAELVAELLKAL
+39 DDTAELVLDLLKA
-53 PQPSVKDPPV
+53 PQLASMKEGP
-63 APLVVEED
+63 
-71 EEEEESLE
+71 
-79 DALSTSSTAVPS
+79 
-91 ETTEPVPMTP
+91 P
-101 ASVVSQ
+101 ASVVLEESADAGVVE
-107 APSSVVVEP
+107 APTTVMEEIMTSPSGVTTPVEP
-116 PKVAAAVEA
+116 PEPVPPVTVEA
-125 PAVVKAPA
+125 FEPAAPVEVSAIVKAPP
-133 EKHLRLGEAVTV
+133 EKRVRLGEAITV
-145 KELAEKLNARPAEVI
+145 KELADKIDARPAEAI
-160 RVLMKLGVMATI
+160 KILMRMGVMATI
-172 NAVIDLEKA
+172 NAVIDLDKA

-191 VEAAAADSGDA
+191 VELATAGS
-202 FIDEDESE
+202 DEVLE
-210 ENLWPRA
+210 EEEDTEDNLVKRA

-250 TQHIGAYAV
+250 TQHIGAYEV
-259 NTARGNVVF
+259 NTARGKVVF

-307 AITHARAAN
+307 AITHAHAAN

-324 KIDLPNANPDRIK
+324 KVDLPDVNPDRIK

-344 LIPEQWGGE
+344 LVPEQWGGE
-353 TIFVE
+353 TIYVE

-363 KQNIDELLEMLLLQA
+363 KQNIDELLEMILLQA

-383 RANPSRRGQGVVIEA
+383 RANPMRRGQGVVIEA

-412 QKGTVRIGE
+412 QRGVVHIGD
-421 AFVVGMHY
+421 AFVVGVHY
-429 GRIRALLNDRGE
+429 GRIRALLNDHGE
-441 KIPEAGPATPVEV
+441 KVQEVGPATPVEV
-454 IGVSGV
+454 TGLSGV

-465 RFQVVGD
+465 VFQVTTD

-478 IATLRQQRR
+478 IATLRQQRQ

-518 IKADVQGSA
+518 IKADVQGSS
-527 QAVRDTLEKQSTSEV
+527 QAVRDALERLSTNEV
-542 RLRVIQGAVG
+542 RVRVIQGAVG

-578 KASELAERE
+578 QANESMEHE
-587 GVDVRMY
+587 GVDVRLY
-594 TIIYDLIGDV
+594 TIIYDLIADV
-604 RAALEGLLDPE
+604 RAALEGLLEPE

-624 EVRETYHIPRIG
+624 EVRETFHIPRIG

-642 VTEGTVTRNAECR
+642 VTEGTMTRNADCR
-655 LLRDDVVVYQGRIAS
+655 LLRDNVVVYQGRIGS

-681 SSGYECG
+681 NSGYECG
-688 IGLERFADIKRGDI
+688 IGLERFSDIKRGDV

-715 AAQS
+715 AAQH

>member
-14 RSSKDL
+14 LSSKAL

-39 EETAELVAELLKAL
+39 DETAELVADLLKA
-53 PQPSVKDPPV
+53 PPAPPV
-63 APLVVEED
+63 KEPPLAPPVLEEPIEVPIAEPPVSVTQEAVAPVVAHESTPVVEVEP
-71 EEEEESLE
+71 L
-79 DALSTSSTAVPS
+79 TAV
-91 ETTEPVPMTP
+91 
-101 ASVVSQ
+101 
-107 APSSVVVEP
+107 
-116 PKVAAAVEA
+116 AAVDA
-125 PAVVKAPA
+125 PAAVKAPLDRR
-133 EKHLRLGEAVTV
+133 LRLGEAITV
-145 KELAEKLNARPAEVI
+145 KELAEKMDARPAEVI
-160 RVLMKLGVMATI
+160 KVLMKMGVMATI

-191 VEAAAADSGDA
+191 VEAVAVDSGEALADA
-202 FIDEDESE
+202 EDAE
-210 ENLWPRA
+210 ETLVRRA

-250 TQHIGAYAV
+250 TQHIGAYEV
-259 NTARGNVVF
+259 NTARGKVVF

-337 QQLSDHG
+337 QQLSEHG
-344 LIPEQWGGE
+344 LVPEQWGGE
-353 TIFVE
+353 TIYVE

-363 KQNIDELLEMLLLQA
+363 KQNIDELLEMILLQA

-383 RANPSRRGQGVVIEA
+383 RANPTRRGQGVVIEA
-398 ELDKTRGPVATVLV
+398 ELDKARGPVATVLV
-412 QKGTVRIGE
+412 QKGKVRVGD

-429 GRIRALLNDRGE
+429 GRMRALLNDRGE
-441 KIPEAGPATPVEV
+441 KIQEAGPATPVEV
-454 IGVSGV
+454 VGLSGV

-465 RFQVVGD
+465 VFQVVTD

-478 IATLRQQRR
+478 IATLRQQRQ

-527 QAVRDTLEKQSTSEV
+527 QAVRDTLEKLSTNEV

-578 KASELAERE
+578 KARELTERE

-594 TIIYDLIGDV
+594 TIIYDLITDV
-604 RAALEGLLDPE
+604 RAALEGLLEPE
-615 VAEHIMGRA
+615 MAEHITGRA
-624 EVRETYHIPRIG
+624 EVRETFHIPRVG

-642 VTEGTVTRNAECR
+642 VTEGTITRNAECR
-655 LLRDDVVVYQGRIAS
+655 LLRDNVVVYQGRITS

-681 SSGYECG
+681 GSGYECG
-688 IGLERFADIKRGDI
+688 IGLERFSDIKHGDV

-715 AAQS
+715 AAQH

>member
-1 MGVRVYELARTLG
+1 MGVRVYELARMLG
-14 RSSKDL
+14 RSNKDL
-20 MHELQ
+20 IYELK

-39 EETAELVAELLKAL
+39 DETAELVNELFKTSL
-53 PQPSVKDPPV
+53 PLSVKDTLVPLPAV
-63 APLVVEED
+63 AED
-71 EEEEESLE
+71 DEVHRESLS
-79 DALSTSSTAVPS
+79 APH
-91 ETTEPVPMTP
+91 
-101 ASVVSQ
+101 ASVTLKTEVP
-107 APSSVVVEP
+107 APVMPAPPPNLVEP
-116 PKVAAAVEA
+116 PQVAVMVES
-125 PAVVKAPA
+125 PSVVKAPPA
-133 EKHLRLGEAVTV
+133 KHLRLGEAVTV
-145 KELAEKLNARPAEVI
+145 KELAEKMSTRPAEVI

-172 NAVIDLEKA
+172 NAVIDLDKA

-191 VEAAAADSGDA
+191 VEAATADSGEG
-202 FIDEDESE
+202 FIDEEDSE
-210 ENLWPRA
+210 ENLQPRA

-236 IRATNVTQSEAGGI
+236 IRTTNVTQSEAGGI

-259 NTARGNVVF
+259 NTTRGKVVF

-307 AITHARAAN
+307 AVTHARAAG

-337 QQLSDHG
+337 QQLSDLG
-344 LIPEQWGGE
+344 LVPEQWGGE

-383 RANPSRRGQGVVIEA
+383 RANPARRGQGVVIEA

-412 QKGTVRIGE
+412 QKGTVRIGD

-465 RFQVVGD
+465 LFQVVGD

-527 QAVRDTLEKQSTSEV
+527 QAVRDTLEKLSTNEV
-542 RLRVIQGAVG
+542 RVRVIQGAVG

-564 SNAIIIGFNVRPTP
+564 SNAIIIAFNVRPTP
-578 KASELAERE
+578 KARELAERE
-587 GVDVRMY
+587 GVDVRLY
-594 TIIYDLIGDV
+594 TIIYDLIGNV
-604 RAALEGLLDPE
+604 RAALEGLLEPE

-624 EVRETYHIPRIG
+624 EVRETYHIPRVG

-688 IGLERFADIKRGDI
+688 IGLERFADVKRGDI

-710 VAKKL
+710 IVKKL
-715 AAQS
+715 TAQS

>member
-1 MGVRVYELARTLG
+1 
-14 RSSKDL
+14 
-20 MHELQ
+20 
-25 KQGIDLKSHMSSID
+25 
-39 EETAELVAELLKAL
+39 
-53 PQPSVKDPPV
+53 
-63 APLVVEED
+63 
-71 EEEEESLE
+71 
-79 DALSTSSTAVPS
+79 
-91 ETTEPVPMTP
+91 
-101 ASVVSQ
+101 
-107 APSSVVVEP
+107 
-116 PKVAAAVEA
+116 
-125 PAVVKAPA
+125 
-133 EKHLRLGEAVTV
+133 
-145 KELAEKLNARPAEVI
+145 
-160 RVLMKLGVMATI
+160 
-172 NAVIDLEKA
+172 
-181 TALAQSFGYS
+181 
-191 VEAAAADSGDA
+191 
-202 FIDEDESE
+202 
-210 ENLWPRA
+210 
-217 PVVTV
+217 V

-259 NTARGNVVF
+259 NTTRGKVVF

-344 LIPEQWGGE
+344 LVPEQWGGE

-398 ELDKTRGPVATVLV
+398 ELDKSRGPVATVLV
-412 QKGTVRIGE
+412 QKGTVRLGD

-429 GRIRALLNDRGE
+429 GRIRALLNDRAE

-454 IGVSGV
+454 IGLSGV

-465 RFQVVGD
+465 LFQVVGD

-478 IATLRQQRR
+478 IATLRQQRQ

-527 QAVRDTLEKQSTSEV
+527 QAVRDTLEKLSTNEV
-542 RLRVIQGAVG
+542 RVRVIQGAVG

-564 SNAIIIGFNVRPTP
+564 SNAIIIGFNIRPTP

-587 GVDVRMY
+587 GVDVRLY

-604 RAALEGLLDPE
+604 RAALEGLLEPE

-636 VIAGCY
+636 VVAGCY
-642 VTEGTVTRNAECR
+642 VTEGTIARNAECR

>member
-14 RSSKDL
+14 LSSKAL

-39 EETAELVAELLKAL
+39 DETAELVADLFKA
-53 PQPSVKDPPV
+53 PPV
-63 APLVVEED
+63 PPVKESPHEPPVLEEPIEVPVTEAPVSVTHEAVAPVVAD
-71 EEEEESLE
+71 E
-79 DALSTSSTAVPS
+79 STPVVAI
-91 ETTEPVPMTP
+91 EPPP
-101 ASVVSQ
+101 
-107 APSSVVVEP
+107 VVVT
-116 PKVAAAVEA
+116 VDAS
-125 PAVVKAPA
+125 PAVKAPL
-133 EKHLRLGEAVTV
+133 EKHLQLGEAITV
-145 KELAEKLNARPAEVI
+145 KELADKMEARPAEVI
-160 RVLMKLGVMATI
+160 KVLMKMGVMATI
-172 NAVIDLEKA
+172 NAVIDIEKA
-181 TALAQSFGYS
+181 AALAQTFGYS
-191 VEAAAADSGDA
+191 VDAAVVDSGEA
-202 FIDEDESE
+202 LTDEEDTE
-210 ENLWPRA
+210 ETLVRRA

-250 TQHIGAYAV
+250 TQHIGAYEV
-259 NTARGNVVF
+259 NTTRGKVVF

-307 AITHARAAN
+307 AITHAHAAN

-344 LIPEQWGGE
+344 LVPEQWGGE
-353 TIFVE
+353 TIYVE

-383 RANPSRRGQGVVIEA
+383 RANPARRGQGVVIEA

-412 QKGTVRIGE
+412 QKGKVHVGD

-441 KIPEAGPATPVEV
+441 KIQEAGPATPVEV
-454 IGVSGV
+454 VGLSGV

-465 RFQVVGD
+465 AFLVVTD

-478 IATLRQQRR
+478 IATLRQQRQ
-487 REEHIQRTSRV
+487 REEHMQRTSRV

-518 IKADVQGSA
+518 IKSDVQGSA
-527 QAVRDTLEKQSTSEV
+527 QAVRDTLEKLSTSEV

-578 KASELAERE
+578 KARELAERE
-587 GVDVRMY
+587 GVDVRLY
-594 TIIYDLIGDV
+594 TIIYDLITDV
-604 RAALEGLLDPE
+604 RAALEGLLEPE
-615 VAEHIMGRA
+615 MAEHIMGRA
-624 EVRETYHIPRIG
+624 EVRETFHIPRVG

-642 VTEGTVTRNAECR
+642 VTEGTMTRNAECR
-655 LLRDDVVVYQGRIAS
+655 LLRDNVVVYQGRITS

-681 SSGYECG
+681 GSGYECG
-688 IGLERFADIKRGDI
+688 IGLERFSDIKRGDV

-715 AAQS
+715 AAQN

>member
-20 MHELQ
+20 MHELK

-39 EETAELVAELLKAL
+39 EETAELVAELLKTS
-53 PQPSVKDPPV
+53 PQPSGKDESV
-63 APLVVEED
+63 ASPMVD
-71 EEEEESLE
+71 
-79 DALSTSSTAVPS
+79 DAEGALADPLSTSSAVGLQETAAS
-91 ETTEPVPMTP
+91 ASMTP
-101 ASVVSQ
+101 PPVVIQ
-107 APSSVVVEP
+107 EP
-116 PKVAAAVEA
+116 P
-125 PAVVKAPA
+125 PAVVAPPTPVTTA
-133 EKHLRLGEAVTV
+133 DAAPVGKVLPEKQLRLGEAVTV
-145 KELAEKLNARPAEVI
+145 KELAEKMNTRPAEVI
-160 RVLMKLGVMATI
+160 RVLMKMGVMATI
-172 NAVIDLEKA
+172 NAVIDLGKA
-181 TALAQSFGYS
+181 TALAQTFGYS
-191 VEAAAADSGDA
+191 VEAAAADSGEA
-202 FIDEDESE
+202 FIDEEDSE
-210 ENLWPRA
+210 ENLLSRA

-259 NTARGNVVF
+259 NTTRGNVVF

-324 KIDLPNANPDRIK
+324 KIDLPDANPDRIK

-344 LIPEQWGGE
+344 LVPEQWGGE

-398 ELDKTRGPVATVLV
+398 ELDKNRGPVATVLV
-412 QKGTVRIGE
+412 QKGTVRISD

-441 KIPEAGPATPVEV
+441 KIAEARPATPVEA
-454 IGVSGV
+454 IGLSGV

-465 RFQVVGD
+465 PFQVVSD

-478 IATLRQQRR
+478 IAILRQQRQ

-518 IKADVQGSA
+518 IKADVQGSG
-527 QAVRDTLEKQSTSEV
+527 QAVRDTLEKLSTSEV
-542 RLRVIQGAVG
+542 RVRVIQGAVG

-564 SNAIIIGFNVRPTP
+564 SNAIVIGFNVRPTP

-587 GVDVRMY
+587 GVDVRLY
-594 TIIYDLIGDV
+594 TIIYDLVGDV
-604 RAALEGLLDPE
+604 RAALEGLLEPE

-636 VIAGCY
+636 AVAGCY
-642 VTEGTVTRNAECR
+642 VTEGTITRNAECR

-670 LRRFKEDVHEV
+670 LRRFKDDVHEV
-681 SSGYECG
+681 HSGYECG
-688 IGLERFADIKRGDI
+688 IGLERFGDIKRGDI

-715 AAQS
+715 AAQN

>member
-1 MGVRVYELARTLG
+1 M
-14 RSSKDL
+14 SN
-20 MHELQ
+20 
-25 KQGIDLKSHMSSID
+25 IDD
-39 EETAELVAELLKAL
+39 EIAELVTDLLKT
-53 PQPSVKDPPV
+53 PPV
-63 APLVVEED
+63 SALREVPPEAPL
-71 EEEEESLE
+71 
-79 DALSTSSTAVPS
+79 TA
-91 ETTEPVPMTP
+91 
-101 ASVVSQ
+101 
-107 APSSVVVEP
+107 
-116 PKVAAAVEA
+116 EA
-125 PAVVKAPA
+125 PALENAELPGSVTQEATAVLPEPPAPEVTGVLPADIELSPPALVSPSDAAPTLKAMP
-133 EKHLRLGEAVTV
+133 EKLLRLGEAITV
-145 KELAEKLNARPAEVI
+145 KELAEKMDARPAEVI
-160 RVLMKLGVMATI
+160 KVLMKMGVMATI

-181 TALAQSFGYS
+181 SALAQTFGYS
-191 VEAAAADSGDA
+191 VEAAADSGEALTD
-202 FIDEDESE
+202 DEDSE
-210 ENLWPRA
+210 ETLVWRA

-250 TQHIGAYAV
+250 TQHIGAYEV
-259 NTARGNVVF
+259 NTARGKIVF

-337 QQLSDHG
+337 QQLSEHG
-344 LIPEQWGGE
+344 LVPEQWGGE
-353 TIFVE
+353 TIYVE

-363 KQNIDELLEMLLLQA
+363 KENIDELLEMILLQA

-383 RANPSRRGQGVVIEA
+383 RANPARRGQGVVIEA
-398 ELDKTRGPVATVLV
+398 ELDKNRGPVSTVLL
-412 QKGTVRIGE
+412 QRGRVRVGD

-441 KIPEAGPATPVEV
+441 KILDAGPATPVEV
-454 IGVSGV
+454 VGLSGV

-465 RFQVVGD
+465 VFQVVTD

-487 REEHIQRTSRV
+487 REEYIQRTSRV

-527 QAVRDTLEKQSTSEV
+527 QVVRDTLEKLSTAEV
-542 RLRVIQGAVG
+542 RVRVIQGAVG
-552 GITESDVMLASA
+552 GITESDVMLGSA
-564 SNAIIIGFNVRPTP
+564 SNAILIGFNVRPTP
-578 KASELAERE
+578 KARELAERE
-587 GVDVRMY
+587 GVDVRLY
-594 TIIYDLIGDV
+594 SIIYDLISDV
-604 RAALEGLLDPE
+604 RAALEGLLEPE

-624 EVRETYHIPRIG
+624 EVRETFHIPRIG

-642 VTEGTVTRNAECR
+642 VTEGTMTRNAECR
-655 LLRDDVVVYQGRIAS
+655 LLRDNVVVYQGRIAS

-681 SSGYECG
+681 ASGYECG
-688 IGLERFADIKRGDI
+688 IGLERFADVKQGDVV
-702 IEPFVREQ
+702 EPFVREQ

-715 AAQS
+715 AVQS

>member
-1 MGVRVYELARTLG
+1 MGVRVYELARTL
-14 RSSKDL
+14 RLSSKEL

-39 EETAELVAELLKAL
+39 DETAELVLDLLKTSQSPSIKEGAPASTVL
-53 PQPSVKDPPV
+53 EESTQTPVVESPTTVMEELMPSSSGVTTPVGPPEPAPSVTVEASEPV
-63 APLVVEED
+63 APVEV
-71 EEEEESLE
+71 S
-79 DALSTSSTAVPS
+79 
-91 ETTEPVPMTP
+91 P
-101 ASVVSQ
+101 A
-107 APSSVVVEP
+107 
-116 PKVAAAVEA
+116 
-125 PAVVKAPA
+125 VKAPP
-133 EKHLRLGEAVTV
+133 EKRVRLGEAITV
-145 KELAEKLNARPAEVI
+145 KELAEKIDVRPAEAI
-160 RVLMKLGVMATI
+160 KVLMRMGVMATI
-172 NAVIDLEKA
+172 NAVIDLDKA
-181 TALAQSFGYS
+181 TTLAQSFGYS
-191 VEAAAADSGDA
+191 VEAAPTGGDEVLEEEEDS
-202 FIDEDESE
+202 EDS
-210 ENLWPRA
+210 LVRRA

-236 IRATNVTQSEAGGI
+236 IRTTNVTQSEAGGI
-250 TQHIGAYAV
+250 TQHIGAYEV
-259 NTARGNVVF
+259 NTARGKVVF

-307 AITHARAAN
+307 AITHAHAAN

-324 KIDLPNANPDRIK
+324 KVDLPDANPDRIK

-353 TIFVE
+353 TIYVE

-363 KQNIDELLEMLLLQA
+363 KQNIDELLEMILLQA

-383 RANPSRRGQGVVIEA
+383 RANPARRGQGVVIEA
-398 ELDKTRGPVATVLV
+398 ELDKARGPVATVLV
-412 QKGTVRIGE
+412 QRGAVRIGD
-421 AFVVGMHY
+421 AFVVGVHY
-429 GRIRALLNDRGE
+429 GRIRALLNDHGE
-441 KIPEAGPATPVEV
+441 KVQEVGPATPVEV
-454 IGVSGV
+454 TGLSGV

-465 RFQVVGD
+465 VFQVATD

-478 IATLRQQRR
+478 IATLRQQRQ
-487 REEHIQRTSRV
+487 REEHIQHTSRV

-518 IKADVQGSA
+518 IKADVQGSS
-527 QAVRDTLEKQSTSEV
+527 QAVRDALERLSTNEV
-542 RLRVIQGAVG
+542 RVRVIQGAVG

-578 KASELAERE
+578 QAHELVEHE
-587 GVDVRMY
+587 GVDVRLY
-594 TIIYDLIGDV
+594 TIIYDLIADV
-604 RAALEGLLDPE
+604 RAALEGLLEPE

-624 EVRETYHIPRIG
+624 EVRETFHIPRIG

-642 VTEGTVTRNAECR
+642 VTEGTMTRNAECR
-655 LLRDDVVVYQGRIAS
+655 LLRDNVVVYQGRIGS

-681 SSGYECG
+681 NSGYECG
-688 IGLERFADIKRGDI
+688 IGLERFSDIKRGDV

-715 AAQS
+715 AAQH

>member
-39 EETAELVAELLKAL
+39 EETAELVAELLKAQS
-53 PQPSVKDPPV
+53 QPSIKDTPAASPV
-63 APLVVEED
+63 V
-71 EEEEESLE
+71 EEEEERLE
-79 DALSTSSTAVPS
+79 DTLSTFPIAVTPEMAVPVLA
-91 ETTEPVPMTP
+91 TPTPVMIQT
-101 ASVVSQ
+101 
-107 APSSVVVEP
+107 PSSGVVESP
-116 PKVAAAVEA
+116 TGAATVEA
-125 PAVVKAPA
+125 PAVAKAAP
-133 EKHLRLGEAVTV
+133 EKLLRLGEAVTV
-145 KELAEKLNARPAEVI
+145 KELAEKMNTRPAEAI
-160 RVLMKLGVMATI
+160 RALMKLGVMATI
-172 NAVIDLEKA
+172 NAVIDLDKA

-191 VEAAAADSGDA
+191 VEAAAADSGEAVID
-202 FIDEDESE
+202 DEDSE
-210 ENLWPRA
+210 ENLLPRA

-236 IRATNVTQSEAGGI
+236 IRTTNVTQSEAGGI

-259 NTARGNVVF
+259 STTRGKVVF

-337 QQLSDHG
+337 QQLSDRG
-344 LIPEQWGGE
+344 LVPEQWGGE

-398 ELDKTRGPVATVLV
+398 ELDKTRGPVATVLA
-412 QKGTVRIGE
+412 QKGTVRIGD

-429 GRIRALLNDRGE
+429 GRIRALLNDHGE
-441 KIPEAGPATPVEV
+441 KILEAGPATPVEV

-465 RFQVVGD
+465 LFQVVAD

-527 QAVRDTLEKQSTSEV
+527 QVVRDTLEKQSTSEV

-587 GVDVRMY
+587 GVDVRLY

-604 RAALEGLLDPE
+604 RAALEGLLEPE

-688 IGLERFADIKRGDI
+688 IGLERFADLKRGDI
-702 IEPFVREQ
+702 IEPFVRER

>member
-20 MHELQ
+20 MHELK

-39 EETAELVAELLKAL
+39 EETAELVADLLKAS
-53 PQPSVKDPPV
+53 PQPLVKDTLV
-63 APLVVEED
+63 ASPAA
-71 EEEEESLE
+71 EEEEESIE
-79 DALSTSSTAVPS
+79 NTLSTSPAAVTAETAVAA
-91 ETTEPVPMTP
+91 PVTP
-101 ASVVSQ
+101 TPVVIQES
-107 APSSVVVEP
+107 PSVVVEP
-116 PKVAAAVEA
+116 PKAAAAVEA
-125 PAVVKAPA
+125 PAVAKAPP

-145 KELAEKLNARPAEVI
+145 KELAEKMNARPAEVI
-160 RVLMKLGVMATI
+160 RILMKLGVMATI

-181 TALAQSFGYS
+181 TALAESFGYS
-191 VEAAAADSGDA
+191 VEAAAGDSGEA
-202 FIDEDESE
+202 FIDEEDSE

-259 NTARGNVVF
+259 NTTRGNVVF

-344 LIPEQWGGE
+344 LVPEQWGGE

-363 KQNIDELLEMLLLQA
+363 KQNIDELLEMLLQA

-398 ELDKTRGPVATVLV
+398 ELDKSRGPVATLLV
-412 QKGTVRIGE
+412 QKGTVRIGD

-454 IGVSGV
+454 IGMSGV

-465 RFQVVGD
+465 LFQVVSD

-564 SNAIIIGFNVRPTP
+564 SNAIIIGFNIRPTP

-604 RAALEGLLDPE
+604 RAALEGLLEPE

-636 VIAGCY
+636 IVAGCY
-642 VTEGTVTRNAECR
+642 VTEGTLTRNAECR

-681 SSGYECG
+681 TSGYECG
-688 IGLERFADIKRGDI
+688 IGLERFADLKRGDI
-702 IEPFVREQ
+702 IEPFVRER

>member
-14 RSSKDL
+14 LSSKEL
-20 MHELQ
+20 IHELQ

-39 EETAELVAELLKAL
+39 DETAELVADLLKA
-53 PQPSVKDPPV
+53 PPTVKEGLLAPAALEPP
-63 APLVVEED
+63 A
-71 EEEEESLE
+71 
-79 DALSTSSTAVPS
+79 AVS
-91 ETTEPVPMTP
+91 
-101 ASVVSQ
+101 
-107 APSSVVVEP
+107 VVEP
-116 PKVAAAVEA
+116 PAAVAEPAVAPSPAPPAPVVTQDSTAVVVVESPQVAAAVEA
-125 PAVVKAPA
+125 PPALKAPS
-133 EKHLRLGEAVTV
+133 EKRLRLGEAITV
-145 KELAEKLNARPAEVI
+145 KELAEKIDARPAEI
-160 RVLMKLGVMATI
+160 IKGLIKMGVMATI
-172 NAVIDLEKA
+172 NAVIDLDKA
-181 TALAQSFGYS
+181 TAVAQSFGYS
-191 VEAAAADSGDA
+191 VEAAAVDSAEALID
-202 FIDEDESE
+202 DEDSE
-210 ENLWPRA
+210 EHLVRRA

-250 TQHIGAYAV
+250 TQHIGAYEV
-259 NTARGNVVF
+259 NTTRGKVVF

-307 AITHARAAN
+307 AIAHARAAN

-344 LIPEQWGGE
+344 LVPEQWGGE
-353 TIFVE
+353 TIYVE

-412 QKGTVRIGE
+412 QKGTVRIGD

-429 GRIRALLNDRGE
+429 GRIRALLNDHGE
-441 KIPEAGPATPVEV
+441 KIQEAGPATPAEV
-454 IGVSGV
+454 IGLSGV

-465 RFQVVGD
+465 TFQVVVD

-527 QAVRDTLEKQSTSEV
+527 QAVRDTLEKLSTAEV

-552 GITESDVMLASA
+552 GITESDIMLGSA

-578 KASELAERE
+578 KARELAERE
-587 GVDVRMY
+587 GVDVRLY
-594 TIIYDLIGDV
+594 TIIYDLIADV
-604 RAALEGLLDPE
+604 KAALEGLLEPE

-624 EVRETYHIPRIG
+624 EVRETFHIPRVG

-642 VTEGTVTRNAECR
+642 VTEGTITRNAECR
-655 LLRDDVVVYQGRIAS
+655 LLRDNVVVYQGRVAS

-681 SSGYECG
+681 NSGYECG
-688 IGLERFADIKRGDI
+688 IGLERFSDLKRGDV

>member
-1 MGVRVYELARTLG
+1 
-14 RSSKDL
+14 
-20 MHELQ
+20 
-25 KQGIDLKSHMSSID
+25 
-39 EETAELVAELLKAL
+39 
-53 PQPSVKDPPV
+53 
-63 APLVVEED
+63 
-71 EEEEESLE
+71 
-79 DALSTSSTAVPS
+79 
-91 ETTEPVPMTP
+91 
-101 ASVVSQ
+101 
-107 APSSVVVEP
+107 
-116 PKVAAAVEA
+116 
-125 PAVVKAPA
+125 
-133 EKHLRLGEAVTV
+133 
-145 KELAEKLNARPAEVI
+145 
-160 RVLMKLGVMATI
+160 
-172 NAVIDLEKA
+172 
-181 TALAQSFGYS
+181 
-191 VEAAAADSGDA
+191 
-202 FIDEDESE
+202 
-210 ENLWPRA
+210 
-217 PVVTV
+217 
-222 MGHVD
+222 
-227 HGKTSLLDA
+227 
-236 IRATNVTQSEAGGI
+236 VTQSEAGGI

-259 NTARGNVVF
+259 STTRGQVVF

-298 DGVMPQTVE
+298 DGVMPQTLE
-307 AITHARAAN
+307 AIAHARAAN

-337 QQLSDHG
+337 QQLSDQG
-344 LIPEQWGGE
+344 LVPEQWGSE

-383 RANPSRRGQGVVIEA
+383 QANPARRGQGVVIEA
-398 ELDKTRGPVATVLV
+398 ELDKNRGPVATVLV
-412 QKGTVRIGE
+412 QNGTVRSGD

-429 GRIRALLNDRGE
+429 GRLRALLNDRGE
-441 KIPEAGPATPVEV
+441 KILEAGPATPVEI

-465 RFQVVGD
+465 LFQVVAD

-478 IATLRQQRR
+478 IATLRQQRQ

-527 QAVRDTLEKQSTSEV
+527 QAVRDSLEKQSTSEV
-542 RLRVIQGAVG
+542 RVRVIQGAVG

-578 KASELAERE
+578 KASELAERD
-587 GVDVRMY
+587 GVDVRLY

-604 RAALEGLLDPE
+604 RAALEGLLEPE
-615 VAEHIMGRA
+615 TAEHIMGRA

-636 VIAGCY
+636 VVAGCY
-642 VTEGTVTRNAECR
+642 VTEGSMTRNAECR